1 MFSMRS
7 EKFAFYFK
15 YTSFVCKTIDV
26 SAKLMYAKANKSLQQ
41 SLNVCITNDITIY

>member
-15 YTSFVCKTIDV
+15 YTSYVTPHNLTFLKVV
-26 SAKLMYAKANKSLQQ
+26 SGTLKSIRTDKLS
-41 SLNVCITNDITIY
+41 